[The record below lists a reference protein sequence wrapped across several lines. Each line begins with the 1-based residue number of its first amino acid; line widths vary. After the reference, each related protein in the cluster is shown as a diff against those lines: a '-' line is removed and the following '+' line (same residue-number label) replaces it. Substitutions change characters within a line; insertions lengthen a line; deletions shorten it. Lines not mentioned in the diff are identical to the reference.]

1 MEWNHRRFLC
11 FLRNK
16 DVPLYY
22 ATTIMLPY
30 RSSRPGPPPPPVSTI
45 FDDRQHKANIRY
57 YQVQIGLLISE
68 PKV

>member
-1 MEWNHRRFLC
+1 MDSEDSRPIRCRTRLMEWNHRHFLC

-30 RSSRPGPPPPPVSTI
+30 RSIRPCPLPTPHAI
-45 FDDRQHKANIRY
+45 N
-57 YQVQIGLLISE
+57 
-68 PKV
+68 